1 MKDVRET
8 LGLVTS
14 IVIIIVVSLLIAG
27 CSIPKNP
34 KLSFGKKCVDKQENV
49 VYSYVWLYNKE
60 DGLQANRC
68 LRASGCRGGVL
79 LLSTP

>member
-8 LGLVTS
+8 LGLITS

-49 VYSYVWLYNKE
+49 VYSYVWLYNKK
-60 DGLQANRC
+60 DGLQANKETC
-68 LRASGCRGGVL
+68 NLIKD
-79 LLSTP
+79 

>member
-1 MKDVRET
+1 MKNIKET

-49 VYSYVWLYNKE
+49 VYSYVWLYNKK
-60 DGLQANRC
+60 DGLQANKETC
-68 LRASGCRGGVL
+68 NLIKD
-79 LLSTP
+79 

>member
-1 MKDVRET
+1 MKDIRET
-8 LGLVTS
+8 LGLVTR
-14 IVIIIVVSLLIAG
+14 IVIILVVSLLIAG

-60 DGLQANRC
+60 DGLQANKETC
-68 LRASGCRGGVL
+68 NQIED
-79 LLSTP
+79 

>member
-1 MKDVRET
+1 MKDIRET

-49 VYSYVWLYNKE
+49 VYSYVWLYNKK
-60 DGLQANRC
+60 DGLQANKETC
-68 LRASGCRGGVL
+68 NLIKE
-79 LLSTP
+79 

>member
-8 LGLVTS
+8 LGLITS

-60 DGLQANRC
+60 DGLQANKETC
-68 LRASGCRGGVL
+68 NQIED
-79 LLSTP
+79 